1 MNNKSNFIFRSLVI
15 FGLISSAGCSLIDK
29 TFKEEPFVCN
39 GSLKTMFFEAPLNL
53 RINENKFTL
62 KTNIKDSLNKESAKL
77 LDDLDIPIPEFNN
90 TYELNVQYADGVYIE
105 PLDNNKYSFKH
116 FFVNGTIFIDR
127 CVLEYPIEID
137 STKNLL
143 EYGNLL
149 KYFLEY

>member
-1 MNNKSNFIFRSLVI
+1 MFIYSYKHIIMDLSKYHNKGLV
-15 FGLISSAGCSLIDK
+15 GLENLGNTC
-29 TFKEEPFVCN
+29 F
-39 GSLKTMFFEAPLNL
+39 LNACMQV
-53 RINENKFTL
+53 I
-62 KTNIKDSLNKESAKL
+62 
-77 LDDLDIPIPEFNN
+77 NN

-105 PLDNNKYSFKH
+105 RLDNNKYSFKH